1 MPLTRLRPLLAAA
14 VLATGLLFGT
24 AAPASAAPASAAA
37 ADGTDSQVADPP
49 GANDWSCRPSAA
61 HPNPVVLVHGTF
73 ANQYENWLVL
83 SPLLKS
89 RGYCVYAL
97 TYGLTGDSWTSTGSG
112 IVLPIGGLQPVA
124 ASAAQLATFV
134 DRVRASTGAAKVDIV
149 GHSQGGMMPRYY
161 LKFLG
166 GAAKVDKLVGLAPSN
181 HGTTLSGI
189 ANLADYFPGVAQLV
203 YTACPACQ
211 DQVVGSATMT
221 QLNAGGDT
229 VAGVRYTV
237 ISTWYDQ
244 VVTPWRTQQLS
255 GANVTNLVVQDSC
268 LVAFPEHVAMAFS
281 PTALHHVTN
290 ALDPAHAT
298 PVFCG

>member
-1 MPLTRLRPLLAAA
+1 MPLTRLRTVVAAA
-14 VLATGLLFGT
+14 LLATGLLFGT
-24 AAPASAAPASAAA
+24 TAPATASVADSA
-37 ADGTDSQVADPP
+37 DSQIADPP

-89 RGYCVYAL
+89 KGYCVYAL

-112 IVLPIGGLQPVA
+112 IVLPIGGLRPVA
-124 ASAAQLATFV
+124 ESAAQLATFV

-189 ANLADYFPGVAQLV
+189 ANLADHFPGIAQLV

-211 DQVVGSATMT
+211 DQVVGSATLT
-221 QLNAGGDT
+221 KLNAGGDT
-229 VAGVRYTV
+229 VPGVRYTV

-244 VVTPWRTQQLS
+244 VVTPYRTQFLS
-255 GANVTNLVVQDSC
+255 GPDVANRVVQDSC
-268 LVAFPEHVAMAFS
+268 PVAIPEHVAMAFS